1 MPLWILPR
9 DSNRWAGEINT
20 HIPFLTSAIYKIL
33 KSDQAAGV
41 FALTMIVTNTMV
53 SHVNEVATLALTTLS
68 IIWVGFKLANEII
81 LRKKLKNKE

>member
-1 MPLWILPR
+1 M
-9 DSNRWAGEINT
+9 
-20 HIPFLTSAIYKIL
+20 L

-41 FALTMIVTNTMV
+41 FAFTMIVTNTMV

-68 IIWVGFKLANEII
+68 IIWVGFKLANEIV

>member
-1 MPLWILPR
+1 MSLWLPLN
-9 DSNRWAGEINT
+9 DNNHWAGVISSHT
-20 HIPFLTSAIYKIL
+20 RYLTSAIYKML

-41 FALTMIVTNTMV
+41 FAFTMIVTNTMV

-68 IIWVGFKLANEII
+68 IIWVGFKLANEIV

>member
-1 MPLWILPR
+1 MLR
-9 DSNRWAGEINT
+9 
-20 HIPFLTSAIYKIL
+20 
-33 KSDQAAGV
+33 SDQAAGA

-68 IIWVGFKLANEII
+68 IIWVGFKLVNEMV

>member
-1 MPLWILPR
+1 M
-9 DSNRWAGEINT
+9 
-20 HIPFLTSAIYKIL
+20 L

-53 SHVNEVATLALTTLS
+53 SHVNEVATLALTILS
-68 IIWVGFKLANEII
+68 IIWVGFKLANEMV

>member
-1 MPLWILPR
+1 M
-9 DSNRWAGEINT
+9 
-20 HIPFLTSAIYKIL
+20 L

-53 SHVNEVATLALTTLS
+53 SHVNEVATLALTTLR